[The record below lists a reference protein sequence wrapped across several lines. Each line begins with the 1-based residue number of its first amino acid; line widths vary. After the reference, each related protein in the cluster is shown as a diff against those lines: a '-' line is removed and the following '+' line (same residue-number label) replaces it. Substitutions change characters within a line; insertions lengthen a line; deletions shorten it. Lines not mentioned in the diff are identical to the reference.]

1 MKYLGSKQ
9 RIAKYIVPI
18 LQNCINNNDIKT
30 YYEPFVGGANVINK
44 IKCQCRVG
52 SDLNKYLIG
61 LLNHVKNGGELLD
74 SVSKELYSEVR
85 SKYKTGIY
93 EDWYVGN
100 IGFLASYNGRW
111 FDGGYAN
118 SGYEGKRYR
127 DYYTESKNNLMNQ
140 AMAIRN
146 VEFYVNDYKDLE
158 ITPRSMVYCDAP
170 YKNKKQYENSTH
182 FDYVTYWNWIREIS
196 VNNYVIVS
204 EENAPSDFVCIWSKP
219 VSRSIKAKEKTI
231 AIEKLFTYSKGLY
244 MEELK

>member
-1 MKYLGSKQ
+1 ML
-9 RIAKYIVPI
+9 
-18 LQNCINNNDIKT
+18 
-30 YYEPFVGGANVINK
+30 
-44 IKCQCRVG
+44 
-52 SDLNKYLIG
+52 
-61 LLNHVKNGGELLD
+61 
-74 SVSKELYSEVR
+74 KEH
-85 SKYKTGIY
+85 
-93 EDWYVGN
+93 D
-100 IGFLASYNGRW
+100 GRW

-127 DYYTESKNNLMNQ
+127 DYYMESKNNLMNQ

-158 ITPRSMVYCDAP
+158 IAPRSMVCCDAP
-170 YKNKKQYENSTH
+170 YKNKKQYENSTR

-196 VNNYVIVS
+196 MNNHVVVS

-244 MEELK
+244 MEKLK